1 MSVITIS
8 RQFGSGG
15 DQVANRLCEVL
26 GYHAFGK
33 EQILQAAEGTS
44 LSRLNAIDYSEDNH
58 EVQSF
63 LEKLFG
69 RSPTTVQKIAWAENP
84 TIATRPERAD
94 VQDLA
99 VIGLVKRAIQAAVKA
114 GKMVII
120 GRGGQALLKNAP
132 GVLHVRIEAPMDT
145 RIERVKAQLIKES
158 GESRSERALDRAAAD
173 LIATRDKASAD
184 YLKTYHNIDWD
195 DPWLYHMVLNLG
207 KLSIDQAT
215 DIIVAGVSHIGKRPP
230 APGE

>member
-8 RQFGSGG
+8 RQYGSGG
-15 DQVANRLCEVL
+15 DEVASHLCEAL
-26 GYHAFGK
+26 GYHSFGK

-58 EVQSF
+58 EVQTF
-63 LEKLFG
+63 LERLFG
-69 RSPTTVQKIAWAENP
+69 RSPSTVQKIAWAENP
-84 TIATRPERAD
+84 SIATRPERAD

-99 VIGLVKRAIQAAVKA
+99 VIGLVKRAIQAALKA
-114 GKMVII
+114 GNMVII

-132 GVLHVRIEAPMDT
+132 GVLHVRIGAPMEA
-145 RIERVKAQLIKES
+145 RIERVKQQLAKEA
-158 GESRSERALDRAAAD
+158 GAPTSEKRLARDAAD
-173 LIATRDKASAD
+173 LITIRDKASAD
-184 YLKTYHNIDWD
+184 YLKTYHNIDWE

-215 DIIVAGVSHIGKRPP
+215 TVIVAAAANLS
-230 APGE
+230 